1 MSFFSSVYVKMVLFS
16 KINQKL
22 IISVSDF
29 HCHTKGYQYQE
40 LANSDRYL
48 LILHKTYPEEFM
60 KLLS

>member
-29 HCHTKGYQYQE
+29 HCRTKGYQYQE
-40 LANSDRYL
+40 LTNSDRYL
-48 LILHKTYPEEFM
+48 LFLHKTYPEEFM